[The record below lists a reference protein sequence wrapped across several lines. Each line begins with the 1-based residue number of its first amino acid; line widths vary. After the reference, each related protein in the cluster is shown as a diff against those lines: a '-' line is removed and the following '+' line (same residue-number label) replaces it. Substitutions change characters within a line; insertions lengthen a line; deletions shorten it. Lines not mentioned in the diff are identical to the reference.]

1 MDNNHRNNNLKMN
14 YTLQNIYK
22 DYVMEYGDIDKVLFK
37 NVCEEFN
44 IMIMDSILDGKE
56 FNMGNNL
63 SSLSIIRRD
72 RDPRSP
78 RIDWG
83 ESNKYKKELLE
94 EDQNLYNQE
103 TGEGVKWYIYHT
115 DEFYCKYY
123 WRKGKC
129 KVTNKSVY
137 RFDATRG
144 LKGNKDKLIALLKND
159 DLAYLKF
166 KNYN

>member
-1 MDNNHRNNNLKMN
+1 MK
-14 YTLQNIYK
+14 
-22 DYVMEYGDIDKVLFK
+22 
-37 NVCEEFN
+37 
-44 IMIMDSILDGKE
+44 GKE
-56 FNMGNNL
+56 FAFGSNL
-63 SSLSIIRRD
+63 STLSIIRKK

-94 EDQNLYNQE
+94 EGQELYNPT
-103 TGEGVKWYIYHT
+103 TGDGIKWHIYYT

-129 KVTNKSVY
+129 KIPNKSVY

-144 LKGNKDKLIALLKND
+144 VKGNKEKLIHLLKTD
-159 DLAYLKF
+159 DLAYLTF
-166 KNYN
+166 KKQ

>member
-1 MDNNHRNNNLKMN
+1 MS
-14 YTLQNIYK
+14 YTLTNVYNN
-22 DYVMEYGDIDKVLFK
+22 YVVDKGFVERTLFK
-37 NVCEEFN
+37 DICSEFN
-44 IMIMDSILDGKE
+44 IMIMDYILDGKE

-63 SSLSIIRRD
+63 STLSIIRRD

-78 RIDWG
+78 RLDWG

-94 EDQNLYNQE
+94 EGQKLYDSE
-103 TGEGVKWYIYHT
+103 TGEGIKWHIYHT

-129 KVTNKSVY
+129 KVKNKSVY

-144 LKGNKDKLIALLKND
+144 VKGNKEKLINLLKTD
-159 DLAYLKF
+159 ELAYLTF
-166 KNYN
+166 KKQ

>member
-1 MDNNHRNNNLKMN
+1 MA
-14 YTLQNIYK
+14 YTLKDIYK
-22 DYVMEYGDIDKVLFK
+22 EYCKEDININKEIFNDI
-37 NVCEEFN
+37 CSEFN
-44 IMIMDSILDGKE
+44 IMIIDKLLEGNE

-63 SSLSIIRRD
+63 STLSIIRRD

-94 EDQNLYNQE
+94 EDQKLYDPE
-103 TGEGVKWYIYHT
+103 TGEGVKWHIYYT

-129 KVTNKSVY
+129 KVPNKSVY

-144 LKGNKDKLIALLKND
+144 IKGNKEKLINLLKED
-159 DLAYLKF
+159 ELSYLKF
-166 KNYN
+166 RKHE

>member
-1 MDNNHRNNNLKMN
+1 M
-14 YTLQNIYK
+14 YTVTNIYK
-22 DYVMEYGDIDKVLFK
+22 DYNKENTRVDKELFI
-37 NVCEEFN
+37 NICADFN
-44 IMIMDSILDGKE
+44 ILVFEELLEGSI

-63 SSLSIIRRD
+63 STLSIVRKE

-83 ESNKYKKELLE
+83 ESNKYKQELLE
-94 EDQNLYNQE
+94 EDQELYNSI
-103 TGEGVKWYIYHT
+103 TGQGTKWHIYHT

-129 KVTNKSVY
+129 KVPNKSVY

-144 LKGNKDKLIALLKND
+144 VKGNKEKLIYVLKTD

-166 KNYN
+166 KKK

>member
-1 MDNNHRNNNLKMN
+1 MN
-14 YTLQNIYK
+14 CTFK
-22 DYVMEYGDIDKVLFK
+22 DIHASYENYYEEINKSLFTDI
-37 NVCEEFN
+37 CHEFN
-44 IMIMDSILDGKE
+44 MLILDYILDGKS

-63 SSLSIIRRD
+63 SSLSIIRRE

-94 EDQNLYNQE
+94 EDQDLYDNI
-103 TGEGVKWYIYHT
+103 TGKGVKWHIYHT
-115 DEFYCKYY
+115 DSFYCKYY
-123 WRKGKC
+123 WNKGKC
-129 KVTNKSVY
+129 KVKNKSVY

-144 LKGNKDKLIALLKND
+144 VKGNKEKLINLLKED

-166 KNYN
+166 KKH

>member
-1 MDNNHRNNNLKMN
+1 MG
-14 YTLQNIYK
+14 YTFKDIYNS
-22 DYVMEYGDIDKVLFK
+22 YIEENEHIDKSIFTDI
-37 NVCEEFN
+37 CHIFN
-44 IMIMDSILDGKE
+44 IEIMDYILEGKK

-63 SSLSIIRRD
+63 STISIIRRD

-83 ESNKYKKELLE
+83 ESNKYKQELI
-94 EDQNLYNQE
+94 DSGE
-103 TGEGVKWYIYHT
+103 TTYDNITELGTKWFIYYT

-123 WRKGKC
+123 WNKGRC

-137 RFDATRG
+137 RFDPTRG
-144 LKGNKDKLIALLKND
+144 LKGNKDKLIALLKKD

-166 KNYN
+166 KKH

>member
-1 MDNNHRNNNLKMN
+1 MIHNLKE
-14 YTLQNIYK
+14 IYE
-22 DYVMEYGDIDKVLFK
+22 DYCKLHGNVDKSLFTDI
-37 NVCEEFN
+37 CHQFN
-44 IMIMDSILDGKE
+44 IMIVDYILEGKE

-63 SSLSIIRRD
+63 STISIVRKE

-83 ESNKYKKELLE
+83 ESNKYRKELISKGE
-94 EDQNLYNQE
+94 SLYDAITE
-103 TGEGVKWYIYHT
+103 LGTKWHIYYT

-129 KVTNKSVY
+129 KISNKSVY

-144 LKGNKDKLIALLKND
+144 LKGNKEKLIRLLKED

-166 KNYN
+166 KK

>member
-1 MDNNHRNNNLKMN
+1 ML
-14 YTLQNIYK
+14 YTLKDIYK
-22 DYVMEYGDIDKVLFK
+22 NYIKDSKNFIDK
-37 NVCEEFN
+37 N
-44 IMIMDSILDGKE
+44 ILEGKE

-63 SSLSIIRRD
+63 STLSILRRD

-78 RIDWG
+78 RLDWG
-83 ESNKYKKELLE
+83 ESNKYKKELVDE
-94 EDQNLYNQE
+94 GKSLYNSE
-103 TGEGVKWYIYHT
+103 TGEGIKWHIYHT

-129 KVTNKSVY
+129 KIPNKSVY

-144 LKGNKDKLIALLKND
+144 LKGNKERLIYLLKED

-166 KNYN
+166 KKY

>member
-1 MDNNHRNNNLKMN
+1 MNH
-14 YTLQNIYK
+14 TLQNIYE
-22 DYVMEYGDIDKVLFK
+22 DYVEEYNEIDKSLFK
-37 NVCEEFN
+37 DICEEFN
-44 IMIMDSILDGKE
+44 IMIMDYILDGKE

-63 SSLSIIRRD
+63 STLSIIRRD

-78 RIDWG
+78 RLDWG

-94 EDQNLYNQE
+94 EGQKLYDSE
-103 TGEGVKWYIYHT
+103 TGEGIKWHIYHT

-129 KVTNKSVY
+129 KVKNKSVY

-144 LKGNKDKLIALLKND
+144 VKGIKE
-159 DLAYLKF
+159 KF
-166 KNYN
+166 INLNISN

>member
-1 MDNNHRNNNLKMN
+1 MG
-14 YTLQNIYK
+14 YTFKDIYNS
-22 DYVMEYGDIDKVLFK
+22 YIEENEYIDKSIFSDICHTFNMGIIEYVL
-37 NVCEEFN
+37 E
-44 IMIMDSILDGKE
+44 GKK

-63 SSLSIIRRD
+63 STISIIRRD

-83 ESNKYKKELLE
+83 ESNKYKKELLDKGE
-94 EDQNLYNQE
+94 EIYDHVTELG
-103 TGEGVKWYIYHT
+103 TKWFIYHT

-123 WRKGKC
+123 WNKGKC
-129 KVTNKSVY
+129 KVPNKSVY

-144 LKGNKDKLIALLKND
+144 LKGNKDKLIALLKED

-166 KNYN
+166 KKY

>member
-1 MDNNHRNNNLKMN
+1 MN
-14 YTLQNIYK
+14 FTFK
-22 DYVMEYGDIDKVLFK
+22 DIHASYENYYEEINKSLFTAI
-37 NVCEEFN
+37 CHEFN
-44 IMIMDSILDGKE
+44 MLILDYILDGKD

-63 SSLSIIRRD
+63 SSLSIIRRE

-94 EDQNLYNQE
+94 EDQDLYDNI
-103 TGEGVKWYIYHT
+103 TGKGVKWHIYHT
-115 DEFYCKYY
+115 DSFYCKYY
-123 WRKGKC
+123 WNKGKC
-129 KVTNKSVY
+129 KVKNKSVY

-144 LKGNKDKLIALLKND
+144 IKGNKEKLINLLKED

-166 KNYN
+166 RKH